1 MKKNSR
7 RFGTVCCE
15 CLTISDFEV
24 REKETKEECESML
37 KNYIKDTLKIDIGE
51 CHYNRI
57 HRVGPEITNNNGE
70 ALEQVIIKFKVFSLR
85 SWVDRDNKSKSN
97 TSVY

>member
-1 MKKNSR
+1 
-7 RFGTVCCE
+7 
-15 CLTISDFEV
+15 
-24 REKETKEECESML
+24 ML

-85 SWVDRDNKSKSN
+85 S
-97 TSVY
+97 